1 MSHRYFGERKW
12 STLMHNRSVP
22 RVGEKTGA
30 IRLYDQQL
38 KAFQVDMSENGT
50 DFIER
55 IRDV

>member
-1 MSHRYFGERKW
+1 
-12 STLMHNRSVP
+12 MHNRSVP